1 MMYFFT
7 LTSQIQ
13 IDAVELDPTVVEIA
27 KQWFSFR
34 EDDNIKVHIC
44 DGLQYLHKVQGK
56 QYPSCLGHR
65 SFFAS
70 TKFKVQVGNG

>member
-13 IDAVELDPTVVEIA
+13 IDAVELDPAVVEMA
-27 KQWFSFR
+27 KQWFSFQ
-34 EDDNIKVHIC
+34 EDDSIKVHIC

-65 SFFAS
+65 SVLPQQNS
-70 TKFKVQVGNG
+70 N

>member
-1 MMYFFT
+1 MTIFQS

-27 KQWFSFR
+27 KQWFSFQ
-34 EDDNIKVHIC
+34 EDDSIKVHIC

-56 QYPSCLGHR
+56 QHPSCLGLR
-65 SFFAS
+65 SVLPQQNS
-70 TKFKVQVGNG
+70 N